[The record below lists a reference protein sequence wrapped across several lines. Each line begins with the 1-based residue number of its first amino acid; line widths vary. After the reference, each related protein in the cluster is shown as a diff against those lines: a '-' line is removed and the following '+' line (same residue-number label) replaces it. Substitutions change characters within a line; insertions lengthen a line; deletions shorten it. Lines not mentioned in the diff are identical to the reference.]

1 MSDFIGH
8 HCGVALVRLKK
19 PLAELQRIHGDPLW
33 GLRKLYL
40 LMEKQHNRGQDGA
53 GIASVKFETAAGEPF
68 LSRLRNSKR
77 SPIERIFDAALGP
90 ASKISEHDLRN
101 MDPLEL
107 KRRIPMLGEV
117 MLGHL
122 RYGTFGGRGENVCHP
137 YVRRSNVASRNLAVC
152 GNFNLTNATELF
164 QTLAAYGLNPVGD
177 TDTGVVLEKIGHF
190 LDVEHDQLRSTM
202 GSGSLKNLDGV
213 ELAHAVAQELNLTRV
228 LSKATADFDGGY
240 VFVGLLGHGD
250 CFVCRDPNGIR
261 PVFILETDDVVAAAS
276 ERAALTT
283 VFNVSPESVKALEPG
298 HALIVRRDGVVVHE
312 QFCEPAERLECS
324 FERIYFSRGNDPDIY
339 NERKQLGRNLAE
351 PVLQQTG
358 ADFSKIVFGF
368 IPNTS
373 EPAFLGLVKE
383 VEQHIHKREIAV
395 LTGKLR
401 AGTLTELDLS
411 TSIGMLPRVEKVAH
425 KDQRLRTF
433 ITHDAARRDLVTH
446 IYDVTRGVVGE
457 GDTLVMVDDSIVRG
471 TTLRD
476 SIITMLARLKPARI
490 VIASSAPPICYPDCY
505 GIDMSQ
511 LGKFIAFEA
520 AVGVIRDRGDEKL
533 FSEIETLCQEQAHLP
548 SAKMKNHVRRIY
560 DSVTHDQLCARIAQL
575 IRPAGLAWK
584 GQLDVV
590 YQRIEGLTQA
600 MPNHR
605 GIWYFNGEYPT
616 PGGLRVLNTAYLNW
630 RKSSEKRAY

>member
-8 HCGVALVRLKK
+8 HCGVALVRLKR
-19 PLAELQRIHGDPLW
+19 PLAEMQRLHGDPLW

-53 GIASVKFETAAGEPF
+53 GIASVKFDTAPGEPF

-77 SPIERIFDAALGP
+77 SPIERIFDAAMGP
-90 ASKISEHDLRN
+90 ALKWSESELRS

-122 RYGTFGGRGENVCHP
+122 RYGTSGGRGESLCHP
-137 YVRRSNVASRNLAVC
+137 YIRRSNVASRNLAIA
-152 GNFNLTNATELF
+152 GNFNLTNAGELF
-164 QTLAAYGLNPVGD
+164 QTLAGYGLNPVGD

-190 LDVEHDQLRSTM
+190 LDVEHDLHRKASGQ
-202 GSGSLKNLDGV
+202 GSLFNLDGV
-213 ELAHAVAQELNLTRV
+213 ELAHTVAKQLDLVRV
-228 LSKATADFDGGY
+228 LEKATADFDGGY

-261 PVFILETDDVVAAAS
+261 PVFVLETDDVVAAAS

-283 VFNVSPESVKALEPG
+283 VFDVPPESVKALPPG
-298 HALIVRRDGVVVHE
+298 EALIVRRDGE
-312 QFCEPAERLECS
+312 IIRAAFRPPDRRLECS

-339 NERKQLGRNLAE
+339 QERKRLGRSLAE
-351 PVLQQTG
+351 PVLQRTG
-358 ADFSKIVFGF
+358 EDFANIVFGF

-373 EPAFLGLVKE
+373 EPAFLGLVEE
-383 VEQHIHKREIAV
+383 VEQRMRTREIAA

-401 AGTLTELDLS
+401 AGTLAESDLAAS
-411 TSIGMLPRVEKVAH
+411 LGMLPRVEKIAH

-446 IYDVTRGVVGE
+446 VYDVTRGVVRE
-457 GDTLVMVDDSIVRG
+457 NDTLVMVDDSIVRG

-476 SIITMLARLKPARI
+476 SIVTMLARLRPSRI

-511 LGKFIAFEA
+511 LGRFIAFEA
-520 AVGVIRDRGDEKL
+520 AVGVIRDRGDEGM
-533 FSEIETLCQEQAHLP
+533 FEEIERLCLEQATLP
-548 SAKMKNHVRRIY
+548 PAQMKNHVRRIY
-560 DSVTHDQLCARIAQL
+560 DAVSHDELCDRIARL
-575 IRPAGLAWK
+575 IRPESLAWK
-584 GQLDVV
+584 GRLEVV
-590 YQRIEGLTQA
+590 YQRVEGLAQA
-600 MPNHR
+600 MPEHK
-605 GIWYFNGEYPT
+605 GVWYFTGDYPT

-630 RKSSEKRAY
+630 RKKLEKRAY